1 MNLTKGKYAVLVVAH
16 NGDGN
21 ASLSNPE
28 KVTFK
33 DNKITDT
40 FYYYKVI
47 DVEEDSNFDMTMKRV
62 VAKFRLVVKDP
73 TPEDVKTMK
82 FYYTGGSS
90 TFNALT
96 GYGCVNSKQTELRS
110 VKESAYTEESYYDI
124 YTFPHDPEEG
134 KKLKVDISALTS
146 ASSSSA
152 LFSKTISNVAISPNK
167 FICYKGYFFSAD
179 PDNSHEFTLSTT
191 DEWQYEENEY

>member
-21 ASLSNPE
+21 ATLSNPE

-124 YTFPHDPEEG
+124 YTFPHDPEES
-134 KKLKVDISALTS
+134 KKLKVDISALSS

>member
-124 YTFPHDPEEG
+124 YTFPHDPEES

>member
-124 YTFPHDPEEG
+124 YTFPHDPEES
-134 KKLKVDISALTS
+134 KKLKVDISALSS

>member
-1 MNLTKGKYAVLVVAH
+1 
-16 NGDGN
+16 
-21 ASLSNPE
+21 
-28 KVTFK
+28 
-33 DNKITDT
+33 
-40 FYYYKVI
+40 
-47 DVEEDSNFDMTMKRV
+47 MTMKRV

-96 GYGCVNSKQTELRS
+96 GYGCVNSKQTEQRS

-124 YTFPHDPEEG
+124 YTFPHDPEES
-134 KKLKVDISALTS
+134 KKLKVDISALSS

-191 DEWQYEENEY
+191 DEWQQQPTDFKQWT

>member
-1 MNLTKGKYAVLVVAH
+1 MTK
-16 NGDGN
+16 
-21 ASLSNPE
+21 
-28 KVTFK
+28 
-33 DNKITDT
+33 
-40 FYYYKVI
+40 
-47 DVEEDSNFDMTMKRV
+47 KRV

-124 YTFPHDPEEG
+124 YTFPHDPEES
-134 KKLKVDISALTS
+134 KKLKVDISALSS

-152 LFSKTISNVAISPNK
+152 LFSKP
-167 FICYKGYFFSAD
+167 
-179 PDNSHEFTLSTT
+179 
-191 DEWQYEENEY
+191 